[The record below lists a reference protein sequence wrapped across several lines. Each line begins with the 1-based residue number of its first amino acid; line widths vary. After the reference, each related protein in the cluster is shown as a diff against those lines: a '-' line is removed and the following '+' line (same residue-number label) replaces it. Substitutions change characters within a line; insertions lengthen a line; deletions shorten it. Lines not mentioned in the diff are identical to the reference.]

1 VCYWNVV
8 DILRPGKGNA
18 LRNPRD
24 IQREVIQ
31 DLGNHIRVNRRGL
44 PLVECLPD
52 KKETKT
58 QKIAREKREDHL
70 GRIAED
76 HVSMYQ
82 KSISRDDTDLK
93 FNEDD
98 DEEGNDDLDA
108 EEAENIQK
116 GLLDMIADELDDD
129 EEASSS
135 SSESGDEQDPN
146 ETNIALLDKNS
157 QSIRTE
163 QVNRKFS

>member
-1 VCYWNVV
+1 MSS
-8 DILRPGKGNA
+8 R
-18 LRNPRD
+18 
-24 IQREVIQ
+24 Q
-31 DLGNHIRVNRRGL
+31 
-44 PLVECLPD
+44 
-52 KKETKT
+52 KETNT
-58 QKIAREKREDHL
+58 QKIAREKRENNL
-70 GRIAED
+70 ARMAED

-82 KSISRDDTDLK
+82 KSISRDDSDLK

-108 EEAENIQK
+108 EEAEHIQQ

-129 EEASSS
+129 EEASSR
-135 SSESGDEQDPN
+135 SSESGYEAGEN

-163 QVNRKFS
+163 QVNKKILLVIT

>member
-1 VCYWNVV
+1 MGYV
-8 DILRPGKGNA
+8 LHPGKGNA

-44 PLVECLPD
+44 PQETCPPD
-52 KKETKT
+52 KKETKAH
-58 QKIAREKREDHL
+58 KIAREKREDDIA
-70 GRIAED
+70 RIAED

-82 KSISRDDTDLK
+82 KSILNDDLK
-93 FNEDD
+93 FDEDD

-108 EEAENIQK
+108 EEADQIQQ
-116 GLLDMIADELDDD
+116 GLLDMIADELDDN
-129 EEASSS
+129 EEASSHP
-135 SSESGDEQDPN
+135 SESGDEAEEN

-157 QSIRTE
+157 LSIRTE
-163 QVNRKFS
+163 QVHTEFFYE